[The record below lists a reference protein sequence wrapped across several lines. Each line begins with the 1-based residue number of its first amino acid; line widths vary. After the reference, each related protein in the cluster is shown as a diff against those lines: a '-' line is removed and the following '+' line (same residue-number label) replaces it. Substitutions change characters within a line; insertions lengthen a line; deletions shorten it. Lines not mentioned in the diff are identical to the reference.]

1 MMSYQGNVK
10 KKKICF
16 SSIYNT
22 ILRNSVE
29 YLRTLSPSPN
39 TPSPTHAIPSLQ
51 PLVLLKK

>member
-10 KKKICF
+10 KICF
-16 SSIYNT
+16 SSIYST

-29 YLRTLSPSPN
+29 YLRTLLSPSPN